1 MSLLEF
7 KFKLIVKL
15 NAPDVAMS
23 TAVFELLVA
32 NPADA
37 DCFCTTST
45 NKRAPKKLVNG
56 AVVCFS

>member
-1 MSLLEF
+1 MKSNL
-7 KFKLIVKL
+7 
-15 NAPDVAMS
+15 PDVVMS

-45 NKRAPKKLVNG
+45 NKKAPKKLVNG
-56 AVVCFS
+56 AVVCLG

>member
-1 MSLLEF
+1 MKS
-7 KFKLIVKL
+7 
-15 NAPDVAMS
+15 NARDVATS

-45 NKRAPKKLVNG
+45 DKGALEKLVNG
-56 AVVCFS
+56 AVVCLG